1 MMDESTIKN
10 LAKHGFEYISALGEG
25 GFGQVVKVK
34 HQLSDQFYAVKTL
47 HKTRVRQPEN
57 ILREI
62 KAIAQLN
69 NPNIISY
76 NHSFIEDGTLYLV
89 MEYCSKGSLRDWLI
103 KAGKLDIK
111 TATDIFL
118 RLTHTFAFLHSK
130 GFIHHDIKP
139 DNLLFTDDK
148 IKISDFG
155 TVNTSIGT
163 IIYSAPEMLM
173 DNPPVNDV
181 RVDVFSLGLTFME
194 CLTGKNPLAIAGS
207 ESKRTLIVKKAD
219 FPIGGLPYWLQQ
231 LLLKACHYDPSVR
244 FQTMVEFHE
253 AISKRH
259 IPQIIDDQ
267 VIATNKQTQ
276 VLKMHI
282 IRKRWNFAKNYIETF
297 NNESIGFLI
306 EKGKYYLGINQL
318 DKAQVIFELVLKRDR
333 HAPITKNMAEIYLQ
347 HQEPSKAATILHGY
361 ILHHFNDIEAHN
373 QLLYSYFL
381 SDQWELG
388 LEQSAYLRK
397 LFPKEILF
405 INNHA
410 LFELLLR
417 KEPTDMRFINE
428 LNPFAYY
435 NYHEVVLGNNPPAYQ
450 ANDSRSL
457 KTKLLFQEFK
467 FRNIHKSKNAISVEV
482 DGNGVITDCS
492 RHIISFG
499 REGYDYN
506 TFSLFDDTMVSRRHF
521 VIVNQKNN
529 IWLYNMSGLG
539 TVLNGVK
546 IMEKAYIPGRCEIQL
561 GQYQVVVNPDT
572 KLLF

>member
-1 MMDESTIKN
+1 MSPEYIEHLK
-10 LAKHGFEYISALGEG
+10 KHGFEYISELGKG

-34 HQLSDQFYAVKTL
+34 HTLSEQFYAVKTL
-47 HKTRVRQPEN
+47 HKTRVRRPEN

-62 KAIAQLN
+62 KAIAHLN
-69 NPNIISY
+69 NPNIINY
-76 NHSFIEDGTLYLV
+76 NHSFIEEGMLFLV
-89 MEYCSKGSLRDWLI
+89 MEYCSRGSLRAWLI

-139 DNLLFTDDK
+139 DNILFTDDK

-173 DNPPVNDV
+173 DDPPVDDV

-194 CLTGKNPLAIAGS
+194 CLTGKNPFAMAGS
-207 ESKRTLIVKKAD
+207 EVKQILMIKNAD
-219 FPIGGLPYWLQQ
+219 FPLGGLPYWLQQ

-259 IPQIIDDQ
+259 IPQIIDDH
-267 VIATNKQTQ
+267 VLSANKQTQ

-282 IRKRWNFAKNYIETF
+282 IRKRWIFAKKNIEAF

-306 EKGKYYLGINQL
+306 EKGKYYLGTHQL
-318 DKAQVIFELVLKRDR
+318 EQAKEIFELVIKQDR
-333 HAPITKNMAEIYLQ
+333 NAPIAKNIAEIYLQ

-361 ILHHFNDIEAHN
+361 ILHHFNDVEAHN

-388 LEQSAYLRK
+388 LEQSTYLRK

-410 LFELLLR
+410 LFELLLG
-417 KEPTDMRFINE
+417 KEPTDIRYMNE
-428 LNPFAYY
+428 HNPFGYY
-435 NYHEVVLGNNPPAYQ
+435 NYKEVVLGNKPPAYQ
-450 ANDSRSL
+450 TNNPASL
-457 KTKLLFQEFK
+457 KAKLLFHEFK
-467 FRNIHKSKNAISVEV
+467 FRNLHQSKNTISVEV
-482 DGNGVITDCS
+482 HGDEVITNCS
-492 RHIISFG
+492 SHIISFG
-499 REGYDYN
+499 RKGYDYN

-529 IWLYNMSGLG
+529 VWMYNMSGLG
-539 TVLNGVK
+539 SMLNGVK
-546 IMEKAYIPGRCEIQL
+546 VMDKVFLHGRCEIEL
-561 GQYQVVVNPDT
+561 GKYKVIVKSDSIM
-572 KLLF
+572 LL

>member
-1 MMDESTIKN
+1 MDESIIKH
-10 LAKHGFEYISALGEG
+10 LKKHGFEYISELGEG

-34 HQLSDQFYAVKTL
+34 HKLSEQFYAVKTL
-47 HKTRVRQPEN
+47 HKTRVLRPEN

-69 NPNIISY
+69 NQNIISY
-76 NHSFIEDGTLYLV
+76 NHSFIEEGTLFLV
-89 MEYCSKGSLRDWLI
+89 MEYCSRGSLRDWLLSV
-103 KAGKLDIK
+103 GKLDIK

-163 IIYSAPEMLM
+163 IVYSAPEMLM
-173 DNPPVNDV
+173 DNPPVDDV
-181 RVDVFSLGLTFME
+181 RVDIFSLGLTFME
-194 CLTGKNPLAIAGS
+194 CLTGKNPLALAGS
-207 ESKRTLIVKKAD
+207 QSKQILLVKKAD

-231 LLLKACHYDPSVR
+231 LLLKACHYDPSAR

-253 AISKRH
+253 AIRKRH
-259 IPQIIDDQ
+259 IPQIIDDH
-267 VIATNKQTQ
+267 VLAANKKTK
-276 VLKMHI
+276 VLKMYVI
-282 IRKRWNFAKNYIETF
+282 GKKWQYAKNFIERF
-297 NNESIGFLI
+297 DNESIGFLI
-306 EKGKYYLGINQL
+306 EKGKYYLGTNQL
-318 DKAQVIFELVLKRDR
+318 EKAQEIFELVIKRDR
-333 HAPITKNMAEIYLQ
+333 NAPIAKNIAEIYLQ

-381 SDQWELG
+381 SDQKELG

-410 LFELLLR
+410 LFELLAGI
-417 KEPTDMRFINE
+417 EPTDMRYMNE
-428 LNPFAYY
+428 HNPFAYY
-435 NYHEVVLGNNPPAYQ
+435 NYHEVILGNDPPAFLPTDRK
-450 ANDSRSL
+450 AL
-457 KTKLLFQEFK
+457 KSKLLFQEFK
-467 FRNIHKSKNAISVEV
+467 FRNIHKSKNTISVEV
-482 DGNGVITDCS
+482 DGDGVITDCS
-492 RHIISFG
+492 DHFISFG
-499 REGYDYN
+499 RKGYDYN
-506 TFSLFDDTMVSRRHF
+506 TFSSFDDAQVSRRHF

-529 IWLYNMSGLG
+529 VWLYNMSALG
-539 TVLNGVK
+539 TMLNGVK
-546 IMEKAYIPGRCEIQL
+546 IMDKAFLVGRCEIQL
-561 GQYQVVVNPDT
+561 GRYQVVV
-572 KLLF
+572 KSESIFLL